1 MTETPAFISTKSPML
16 STLGASSCHRSLVSV
31 SGRKHSRFLLVLPE
45 KKNHKFSSHQGDGF
59 FFFWQVGSSELP
71 VFLSS
76 LSFSARLSMGS
87 LAGQAEWSL
96 NSEVRRPFHF
106 RNSSVKQEL
115 GGWEETPWG
124 KCLLCKTEDLSLN
137 PTEPMESQMQENTP
151 VTSSLL

>member
-45 KKNHKFSSHQGDGF
+45 KKITSLAATRVMG

-71 VFLSS
+71 DFLSS